1 MQKCN
6 FRNTKQ
12 FKPFGSLNFTL
23 SLILHIKQNFSL
35 DVIFFF
41 FFKKSVLSLKKYLTH
56 QQSAVCPCVLR
67 QAVLPKASFEK
78 LPNENRK
85 SPQKVTF
92 YLTKLYSV

>member
-41 FFKKSVLSLKKYLTH
+41 FFKKSVLSLKKYLTR
-56 QQSAVCPCVLR
+56 QPAVCRLSLCPQTGSV
-67 QAVLPKASFEK
+67 AKSF
-78 LPNENRK
+78 
-85 SPQKVTF
+85 F
-92 YLTKLYSV
+92 